1 MVWIVLIVFALIG
14 LGLLIHWFVRTE
26 PRQVLKTLRWA
37 GLALAVIV
45 GVILIAT
52 KQFQLIYALAI
63 FLLPWLLRVRA
74 FRNRMKSARGP
85 TPGQASEVRTRFVVM
100 QLDHDTGHMD
110 GVVQEGP
117 FAGRMLSDLSLDD
130 AVDLFRQ
137 AVAEDEASAQVLQ
150 AYLERMH
157 GEDWRARAGGAGGGA
172 GAGAGTAGGG
182 SAGPGPGPIGVEEAR
197 AILGVGPGASD
208 DEIKR
213 AHRSLMKQFHPD
225 HGGSDY
231 LAARINEAKEVLLG
245 DR

>member
-1 MVWIVLIVFALIG
+1 MVRIVLIVFALIG
-14 LGLLIHWFVRTE
+14 LGLLVHWFLRTE
-26 PRQVLKTLRWA
+26 PRQILKTLRWA
-37 GLALAVIV
+37 GLALAVII
-45 GVILIAT
+45 GVVLIAT

-74 FRNRMKSARGP
+74 LRNRMKTARGP

-110 GVVQEGP
+110 GIVQEGP
-117 FAGRMLSDLSLDD
+117 FNGRALSDMSLEDV
-130 AVDLFRQ
+130 VDLFRQ

-157 GEDWRARAGGAGGGA
+157 GEDWRARSGAAGAGAGAAGGGA
-172 GAGAGTAGGG
+172 G
-182 SAGPGPGPIGVEEAR
+182 GPSPGPIGVEEAR
-197 AILGVGPGASD
+197 AILGVGPNASD

>member
-14 LGLLIHWFVRTE
+14 LGLLVHWFVRTE
-26 PRQVLKTLRWA
+26 PRQILKSLRWA
-37 GLALAVIV
+37 GLALAIIL
-45 GVILIAT
+45 GVVLIAT

-74 FRNRMKSARGP
+74 LRNRMKTARGP

-110 GVVQEGP
+110 GIVQEGP
-117 FAGRMLSDLSLDD
+117 FAGRALSDMSLEDV
-130 AVDLFRQ
+130 VDLFRL

-157 GEDWRARAGGAGGGA
+157 GEDWRARSGAAGA
-172 GAGAGTAGGG
+172 GAGAAGGG
-182 SAGPGPGPIGVEEAR
+182 GGGPSPGPIGVEEAR
-197 AILGVGPGASD
+197 AILGVGPNASD

-245 DR
+245 ER

>member
-1 MVWIVLIVFALIG
+1 MVRIVLIVFALIG
-14 LGLLIHWFVRTE
+14 LGLLVHWFLRTE
-26 PRQVLKTLRWA
+26 PRQILKTLRWA
-37 GLALAVIV
+37 GLALAIII
-45 GVILIAT
+45 GVVLVAT

-74 FRNRMKSARGP
+74 LRNRMKTARGP

-110 GVVQEGP
+110 GIVQEGP
-117 FAGRMLSDLSLDD
+117 FAGRTLSDMSLEDV
-130 AVDLFRQ
+130 VDLFRQ

-157 GEDWRARAGGAGGGA
+157 GEDWRARSGAAGA
-172 GAGAGTAGGG
+172 GAGAAGSDGGG
-182 SAGPGPGPIGVEEAR
+182 SSPGPIGVEEAR
-197 AILGVGPGASD
+197 AILGVGPNASD